1 MADNFLKEV
10 KKIIKKDRRY
20 EMDAY
25 SFVMESLHF
34 HNQKHDIKSG
44 QHITARELLQGA
56 KEYADLSFG
65 PMAKFTLSSWGVCS
79 TKDIGHIVYNLIETG
94 FMGKTEEDSLED
106 FFDVFDFDS
115 VFKEDIQAEVREEQ
129 KNG

>member
-1 MADNFLKEV
+1 MVNEFLKKV
-10 KKIIKKDRRY
+10 KKITRKDDRF

-25 SFVMESLHF
+25 SFVMESLHY
-34 HNQKHDIKSG
+34 HNQKHEVKPG
-44 QHITARELLQGA
+44 QHIAARELLEGA
-56 KEYADLSFG
+56 REYAQISFG
-65 PMAKFTLSSWGVCS
+65 PMAKFTLGSWGIYS

-94 FMGKTEEDSLED
+94 FMGKSEEDSLED

-115 VFKEDIQAEVREEQ
+115 VFKEDIQAEEHEEQ